1 MPEANAQFVG
11 SIPEIYDRCL
21 GPVLFE
27 PYAADLVARVKVE
40 PGARVLE
47 LACGTGIVTRRLRDF
62 LPAGATL
69 IATDLNEPMLAF
81 AARKFRPG
89 ERVEWR
95 QADASALPFPD
106 GSVDAVVCQFGVMF
120 VPDKPLA
127 MREARRVLRPGGL
140 LAFNVWGS
148 MEEDPFALVAHETIA
163 GFFPDDPPTFYQ
175 VPFSMHDRGELER
188 LVSGAG
194 FTSVKVETVRLTG
207 ESPTARE
214 LSIGLVEGNPVVAA
228 IRERGTVPVE
238 TIVDRM
244 TEAVRTLT
252 GDRPARVGLVAHV
265 VTAMAPGDSDRAG
278 RGPRMPQTT

>member
-21 GPVLFE
+21 GPVLFQ
-27 PYAADLVARVKVE
+27 PYAADLAARVRV
-40 PGARVLE
+40 GADARVLE
-47 LACGTGIVTRRLRDF
+47 LACGTGIVTRRLRDS

-69 IATDLNEPMLAF
+69 VATDLNEPMLAH
-81 AARKFRPG
+81 AALKFRPD

-95 QADASALPFPD
+95 LADACDIPFAD
-106 GSVDAVVCQFGVMF
+106 ASVDAVVCQFGYMF

-140 LAFNVWGS
+140 LAFNTWGS
-148 MEEDPFALVAHETIA
+148 LDDNPFARVAHETIA

-175 VPFSMHDRGELER
+175 VPFSMHDRGELEK
-188 LVSGAG
+188 LVRQAG
-194 FTSVKVETVRLTG
+194 FESIVVETVRVRG
-207 ESPTARE
+207 ESPSARD
-214 LSIGLVEGNPVVAA
+214 LAVGLVQGNPVVAA

-244 TEAVRTLT
+244 TDAVRRHA
-252 GDRPARVGLVAHV
+252 GDRPARIELLAHV
-265 VTAMAPGDSDRAG
+265 LTARAPR
-278 RGPRMPQTT
+278 

>member
-27 PYAADLVARVKVE
+27 PYAADLVSRLKVG
-40 PGARVLE
+40 PAARVLE
-47 LACGTGIVTRRLRDF
+47 LACGTGIVTRRLRDR
-62 LPAGATL
+62 LASGAT
-69 IATDLNEPMLAF
+69 IVATDLNEPMLAF

-95 QADASALPFPD
+95 QADACALPFPD
-106 GSVDAVVCQFGVMF
+106 GSVDAVVCQFGFMF

-148 MEEDPFALVAHETIA
+148 MEDDPFALVAHETIA
-163 GFFPDDPPTFYQ
+163 GFFPGDPPTFYQ
-175 VPFSMHDRGELER
+175 VPFSMHDRGELEH

-207 ESPTARE
+207 ESPSARE
-214 LSIGLVEGNPVVAA
+214 LAIGLVEGNPVVTA
-228 IRERGTVPVE
+228 IKERGTVPVE

-244 TEAVRTLT
+244 TEAVRGLA
-252 GDRPARVGLVAHV
+252 GDRPARVELVAQV
-265 VTAMAPGDSDRAG
+265 VTGRAPRPTLHAG
-278 RGPRMPQTT
+278 

>member
-27 PYAADLVARVKVE
+27 PYAADLVSRLKVG
-40 PGARVLE
+40 PAARVLE
-47 LACGTGIVTRRLRDF
+47 LACGTGIVTRRLRDR
-62 LPAGATL
+62 LASGATL
-69 IATDLNEPMLAF
+69 VATDLNEPMLAF

-95 QADASALPFPD
+95 QADACALPFPD
-106 GSVDAVVCQFGVMF
+106 GSVDAVVCQFGFMF

-148 MEEDPFALVAHETIA
+148 MEDDPFALVAHETIA
-163 GFFPDDPPTFYQ
+163 GFFPGDPPTFYQ

-207 ESPTARE
+207 ESPSARE
-214 LSIGLVEGNPVVAA
+214 LAIGLVEGNPVVTA
-228 IRERGTVPVE
+228 IKERGTVPVE
-238 TIVDRM
+238 TIVERM
-244 TEAVRTLT
+244 TEAVRGLA
-252 GDRPARVGLVAHV
+252 GDRPARVELVAQV
-265 VTAMAPGDSDRAG
+265 VTGRAPRPTLHAG
-278 RGPRMPQTT
+278 